1 MTGFIWQGSKGA
13 QAVEH
18 LRKLEVGTVIE
29 SPTFAVILD
38 VDPRALHQLLENA
51 VKLRMLKKVRVPGRT
66 CIGWTLGAGRIGAT
80 IERRRDP
87 PAPPPEGAPQRRRT
101 DPANA
106 RADAANDSPPYRPAW
121 PPKFESQWNDIP
133 GKKGRY

>member
-1 MTGFIWQGSKGA
+1 MTGFIWSGSKGA

-18 LRKLEVGTVIE
+18 LRSCEMGTVIE
-29 SPTFAVILD
+29 SPTFAAILK

-66 CIGWTLGAGRIGAT
+66 CVGWTLGAGKIGAT

-87 PAPPPEGAPQRRRT
+87 VAPPLPGGPQRRRT
-101 DPANA
+101 DPANK
-106 RADAANDSPPYRPAW
+106 AANDSPAYAPEW
-121 PPKFESQWNDIP
+121 PPQFKSQWTEPD
-133 GKKGRY
+133 KKRGRY